1 MGIKFNLL
9 FIEGKKKDKGLWIKE
24 SKRTLTSF
32 VLSPRKWKCQIT
44 MELSKLH
51 WNFWLFLRREITPK
65 NIFSVYDEA
74 YNLNV
79 NFCVE
84 VFFCNCILGFLL
96 LCCLTSAHTHT
107 QKLVTIEPPDKLMVL
122 ALEWMKTL
130 SLHFVTT
137 STTATKESFES
148 SIYQNE
154 CISSSA
160 VVDSNN
166 NNNGKNSMYRN
177 ITYTKLP

>member
-1 MGIKFNLL
+1 M
-9 FIEGKKKDKGLWIKE
+9 DKGKQAYTNFICIVPTQME
-24 SKRTLTSF
+24 MSNYNGII
-32 VLSPRKWKCQIT
+32 QIT
-44 MELSKLH
+44 LELLT
-51 WNFWLFLRREITPK
+51 FLTTFLTPK